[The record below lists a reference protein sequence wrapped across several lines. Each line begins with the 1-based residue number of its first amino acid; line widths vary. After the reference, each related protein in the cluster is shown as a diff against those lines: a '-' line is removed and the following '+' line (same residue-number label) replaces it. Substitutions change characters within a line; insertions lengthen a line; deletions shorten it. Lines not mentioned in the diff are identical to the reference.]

1 MANRKKLKK
10 AIRQAQAATADA
22 RFATQEIH
30 DLIDA
35 MNATPPLTDP
45 ESESP
50 ATPAEDET
58 QSPAAYSGGC

>member
-1 MANRKKLKK
+1 M
-10 AIRQAQAATADA
+10 ATADA